1 MTNQDIWK
9 KLMLLTESKILTA
22 ALMAHFKA
30 ESGLRPNNL
39 QNSFERKIGVSD
51 VQYTEN
57 VDNGS
62 YSRDAFIHDSAG
74 YGLAQWTYW
83 SRKEALYDWVKKKG
97 YSIGDLDGQIAFCI
111 AELQVRYPSIWTSRN
126 TITLYEMVS
135 KLHKEYERPA
145 DQSAAAIQKRY
156 TYAEEFMKEFG
167 SDSNEVDKK
176 LILDVICEIRKSL
189 DILEGY
195 IGGMDK

>member
-1 MTNQDIWK
+1 MNNQDIWK

-39 QNSFERKIGVSD
+39 QNSFERKIGMTD
-51 VQYTEN
+51 EQYTEN

-62 YSRDAFIHDSAG
+62 YPRDAFIHDSAG

-83 SRKEALYDWVKKKG
+83 SRKELLYDWMKKKG
-97 YSIGDLDGQIAFCI
+97 YSIGNMDGQIAFCI
-111 AELQVRYPSIWTSRN
+111 AELQVKYPAIWNARHN
-126 TITLYEMVS
+126 MELYDMVS

-145 DQSAAAIQKRY
+145 DQSDLAIRKRY
-156 TYAEEFMKEFG
+156 TYADEFMKEFG
-167 SDSNEVDKK
+167 SDTNTEDKK
-176 LILDVICEIRKSL
+176 IILEAIAEIRKSL
-189 DILEGY
+189 DILEGW
-195 IGGMDK
+195 IESHD